1 MCFHAACHSAQ
12 RFFRH
17 RAGHVAGRRARRAH
31 APTDRHHPQTL
42 ACRARQ
48 AAHAVA
54 SGGAGTCRLPADSD
68 QHRLAGGSDLRNVWS
83 CFRAPALVKH
93 TQVTIKR
100 GAIRYCNGLAD
111 FVFSAQAVH
120 DFVAGNC
127 LAHLWLVP
135 NPAHN
140 PRGDFGLEAGL
151 ALNLPASDPRPRYT
165 YSTLGLY
172 RRELFVAPWC
182 NIPSGNPQ
190 GVKAALAPLLPG
202 TD

>member
-42 ACRARQ
+42 ACRTRQ

-100 GAIRYCNGLAD
+100 GAIRYCNGLALFRRRAGFWRCAGD
-111 FVFSAQAVH
+111 RRRHCSGIAPVGSGFLGARWRCVCARLCFQRPSRSRLCGGQSSGPS
-120 DFVAGNC
+120 VAG
-127 LAHLWLVP
+127 
-135 NPAHN
+135 
-140 PRGDFGLEAGL
+140 
-151 ALNLPASDPRPRYT
+151 S
-165 YSTLGLY
+165 
-172 RRELFVAPWC
+172 
-182 NIPSGNPQ
+182 Q
-190 GVKAALAPLLPG
+190 PG
-202 TD
+202 A